1 MISVM
6 NKDFE
11 FEKKSD
17 DGLEESRAE
26 EIDLEH
32 AADSSSHDD
41 QVSDSR
47 VVKEARVSLME
58 LDPGAPGSEFDA
70 KMLGNGRSAE
80 FRVFPSE
87 EVGFLVSSDGE
98 GGGPGMDMKFSSSL
112 VDVKISKT
120 DRFDGSVG
128 HLDAQNDRKSNLS
141 QYKFLMSEFDDYVAN
156 ESSGAMV
163 AAATSR
169 AMSYGFEVGDMV
181 WGKVKSHPWWPGHIF
196 SDSLASPSV
205 RRTRR
210 DGYVLVAFFGDS
222 SYGWFD
228 PAELIPFEPNY
239 YEKSRQTTSRTFLKA
254 VEEAVDEASRRRGL
268 GLACKCRNRYN
279 FRQTNV
285 PGYFAVDV
293 PDFEVGGVYSWNQ
306 IRRAR
311 DSFKPSET
319 LSFIKQLALTPRGGD
334 HRSINFVNN
343 KATVFGYRRAVYE
356 EFDETYA
363 QAFGP
368 PSGPG
373 RPPRSSVASL
383 DQHREPA
390 RGTQLQDS

>member
-1 MISVM
+1 M

-11 FEKKSD
+11 FEEKP
-17 DGLEESRAE
+17 DGLEESPAE
-26 EIDLEH
+26 VRVLEQV
-32 AADSSSHDD
+32 ADSSNHDD
-41 QVSDSR
+41 KASDSG
-47 VVKEARVSLME
+47 VVNEARVSLME
-58 LDPGAPGSEFDA
+58 LDPGAAGSEFDG
-70 KMLGNGRSAE
+70 KVLGNGRSAE
-80 FRVFPSE
+80 FRGFPSE
-87 EVGFLVSSDGE
+87 EVRFLVSSDSE
-98 GGGPGMDMKFSSSL
+98 GGGAGMDMKFSNSL
-112 VDVKISKT
+112 VDVKISEA

-128 HLDAQNDRKSNLS
+128 HLDAMNDQKVDSS
-141 QYKFLMSEFDDYVAN
+141 QYKSLMSEFDDYVAN

-163 AAATSR
+163 AAATTR
-169 AMSYGFEVGDMV
+169 AMSYGFEAGDLV

-196 SDSLASPSV
+196 NEALVSPSV

-210 DGYVLVAFFGDS
+210 EGYVLVAFFGDS

-285 PGYFAVDV
+285 EGYFAVDV
-293 PDFEVGGVYSWNQ
+293 PDFEAGGVYSWNQ
-306 IRRAR
+306 IKRSR
-311 DSFKPSET
+311 DSFKPGET

-334 HRSINFVNN
+334 HRSINFLHN
-343 KATVFGYRRAVYE
+343 KATVFCYRRAVYE

-363 QAFGP
+363 QAFGVS
-368 PSGPG
+368 SGPG

-383 DQHREPA
+383 DQHRRTA
-390 RGTQLQDS
+390 RGT